1 MSEKKTGLCEI
12 VSKFM
17 ESHVSDN
24 NKTFQKL
31 KEAME
36 ENERLRRELEAM
48 TKPKKQDVWAGCYP
62 REVAEAALNLV
73 TAMNKHQVSG
83 VHLFGM
89 VAFK

>member
-1 MSEKKTGLCEI
+1 MSEKKTELCQLI
-12 VSKFM
+12 SKFM
-17 ESHVSDN
+17 ESHVSEN
-24 NKTFQKL
+24 NKTFQRL

-36 ENERLRRELEAM
+36 ENDRLRKELEAM
-48 TKPKKQDVWAGCYP
+48 TKLKKQDVWTGCYP

-83 VHLFGM
+83 VHLFGL